1 MDFVQKL
8 GTIILGTLLLVFSVA
23 FVSVPYTLGGHPGEA
38 SASAV
43 ATYHLS

>member
-8 GTIILGTLLLVFSVA
+8 STIILGTLLLVFSVA
-23 FVSVPYTLGGHPGEA
+23 FVSVPYSLGGHPGGVPA
-38 SASAV
+38 A